1 MISLP
6 ERRVLCSHNAEEQY
20 LRAGRGSGWVRTN
33 VGPLISIQV
42 GIIGL
47 YPQEKYALSG
57 QNPLNVSKG
66 HKEPAKRTVYNSFLS
81 QLTK

>member
-6 ERRVLCSHNAEEQY
+6 EREAYSSVLIRQ
-20 LRAGRGSGWVRTN
+20 RKAGRGSVWVRTN

-47 YPQEKYALSG
+47 YPQDKYALSG
-57 QNPLNVSKG
+57 QNLLNVSKG
-66 HKEPAKRTVYNSFLS
+66 HEELAKHIVYNSFLS
-81 QLTK
+81 QLTKC